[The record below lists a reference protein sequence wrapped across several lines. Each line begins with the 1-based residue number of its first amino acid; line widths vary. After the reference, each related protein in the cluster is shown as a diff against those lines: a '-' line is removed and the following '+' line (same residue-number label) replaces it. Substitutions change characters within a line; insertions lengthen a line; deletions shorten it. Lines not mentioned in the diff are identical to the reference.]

1 MDLPT
6 VAAPKTSQKT
16 PGVTKKDKL
25 DSILA
30 LLDTFNWSP
39 KDFMLALIEDNGE
52 EAAVKRR
59 YYGTERGW
67 DSTVELILSMKTLA
81 CSRIKGRQLWED
93 FILSQA
99 TEIVC
104 SQKPRS
110 GVAPNGSYHNSSTL
124 SHTFFSNKDREA
136 RNKDLVKRM
145 SFLYRLLCAKIQG
158 DKPDSSSNSR
168 LDAQADPVEEF
179 SDEEDV
185 DDDLDNVADLDD
197 SVLKKSGDPSVRRT
211 NRVQTMARTICAMVA
226 FGLSSSRRTTHAA
239 LKALGKEAEE
249 KLKARF
255 RLNRSPILAPFLCYD
270 NLDFQEKVHNSS
282 VGHTSQMFHGTWGY
296 IHSPSVSLLRQLDP
310 AQLTVEA
317 LKDALYLG
325 SKLTIRPEMF
335 TPTAESTEHWAN
347 TLKSQ
352 ITRVILRYLA
362 QPVDNRVKLQKTPP
376 AVHPITPEDPQISM
390 LKLMIAS
397 DNSAQGVADVFTG
410 IIQQSGLTAEEFH
423 SRLHI
428 IEGDLGSCNLLD
440 TLKKQRVPA
449 VGNHNSLDNVL
460 PIPGAAHTL
469 WNISQA
475 IFLAHWGNEKLARD
489 TGAWRTLHSLG
500 VKTEKPITKKDYN
513 LMLYHMEKVHEA
525 SLLYCVL

>member
-6 VAAPKTSQKT
+6 VAAPKTLQKT

-39 KDFMLALIEDNGE
+39 KDFMLALIEDNSE
-52 EAAVKRR
+52 EAAVKRC

-124 SHTFFSNKDREA
+124 LDTFFSNKDQEA
-136 RNKDLVKRM
+136 RNEDLVKRM

-179 SDEEDV
+179 SNEEDV

-211 NRVQTMARTICAMVA
+211 NRVQT
-226 FGLSSSRRTTHAA
+226 
-239 LKALGKEAEE
+239 
-249 KLKARF
+249 
-255 RLNRSPILAPFLCYD
+255 
-270 NLDFQEKVHNSS
+270 
-282 VGHTSQMFHGTWGY
+282 
-296 IHSPSVSLLRQLDP
+296 VS
-310 AQLTVEA
+310 
-317 LKDALYLG
+317 
-325 SKLTIRPEMF
+325 
-335 TPTAESTEHWAN
+335 
-347 TLKSQ
+347 
-352 ITRVILRYLA
+352 
-362 QPVDNRVKLQKTPP
+362 
-376 AVHPITPEDPQISM
+376 
-390 LKLMIAS
+390 
-397 DNSAQGVADVFTG
+397 
-410 IIQQSGLTAEEFH
+410 
-423 SRLHI
+423 
-428 IEGDLGSCNLLD
+428 
-440 TLKKQRVPA
+440 
-449 VGNHNSLDNVL
+449 
-460 PIPGAAHTL
+460 
-469 WNISQA
+469 
-475 IFLAHWGNEKLARD
+475 
-489 TGAWRTLHSLG
+489 
-500 VKTEKPITKKDYN
+500 
-513 LMLYHMEKVHEA
+513 
-525 SLLYCVL
+525 